1 MRQPPTKS
9 RDKPYL
15 TYKLDLLKTIATRAA
30 DPYYVEAADLRVRE
44 LRVLRLIH
52 DFPGIVASQLRHKV
66 ELDKT
71 LLSKNLALLESR
83 GLIARTPDRRDNR
96 LQCLSLTEEGMRVW
110 QLCEQIG
117 RRLEGQM
124 FADLGEA
131 EWETLHVLLDQG
143 TGLCRSVA

>member
-1 MRQPPTKS
+1 M
-9 RDKPYL
+9 
-15 TYKLDLLKTIATRAA
+15 
-30 DPYYVEAADLRVRE
+30 RVRE

-96 LQCLSLTEEGMRVW
+96 LQCLSLTEEGVRVW

-117 RRLEGQM
+117 ASCSGVRHVSSNS
-124 FADLGEA
+124 GEA
-131 EWETLHVLLDQG
+131 AVGDDRMSCFIRELAFVH
-143 TGLCRSVA
+143 RVAVYGSLER